1 MATTIITKF
10 GSGAPAA
17 SDVVRGELAVD
28 TENGR
33 LYTETSGGA
42 VIEIGRNPSGNV
54 DVTGTVTA
62 DGLTLNS
69 EGDQISIPTSAGF
82 SGIITTGDS
91 ISGNAFEF
99 KNGNGI
105 AIVSDTNDSASTG
118 GVDATLIARG
128 SSATKTALFDVNGD
142 ISFYEDTGTTAKL
155 FWDASAESLGIGTS
169 SPAYLLQLSATDDT
183 DISIISG
190 KDAGDFGSLI
200 FGDTD
205 YPAEGRITYQNSDN
219 AMRFWANRSQAM
231 MIDSNSK
238 LLIGDSASHTSDL
251 LQIETPASGGGHG
264 IQIRRNDANGDQT
277 IGTISFGNNTDTDLA
292 RISAKTD
299 GDGNSGD
306 SGALLFSTQ
315 VTSGA
320 LTERMRVDSS
330 GNVGIGTTPSSPLH
344 VNVGTNLNFEV
355 ENSSS
360 TLRLSALNDAR
371 DTNIAM
377 QFASSSFQFITGDVG
392 IGTTSPSA
400 KLDIFDSG
408 AGNANSAAI
417 ELTNYDYGSG
427 ETSQSVS
434 IEALVRNDGGGTS
447 TTGKILFGKDS
458 DYSSAA
464 NRDGN
469 IQFYTNQSNSVTEA
483 MRIDS
488 SGNVGIGVSPG
499 VALDINRATS
509 TASYARVGNGGNVQT
524 YMGVAGDNLPV
535 LGSFTNHVLRMVV
548 NASEVARFDTSGNLL
563 VGQFTSTSP
572 GAGNTTTGFSLKD
585 DGQFFASSPSGDD
598 HVFNINGTGN
608 IISIRTS
615 GTQVGTISVSA
626 SATAYNTSSD
636 QRLKENIVDA
646 PSASDDIDAIQVRSF
661 DWKADGSHQKYG
673 MVAQE
678 LVTVAPEAVSQP
690 EDPEEMMGVDYS
702 KLVPMM
708 LKEIQQLRA
717 RVAQLEA
724 K

>member
-142 ISFYEDTGTTAKL
+142 ISFYDTSANQGL
-155 FWDASAESLGIGTS
+155 FWDASAASLGIGTS

-678 LVTVAPEAVSQP
+678 LQSVAPEAVSG
-690 EDPEEMMGVDYS
+690 DADSDDMMGVDYS
-702 KLVPMM
+702 KLVPM
-708 LKEIQQLRA
+708 LVKEIQSLRA
-717 RVAQLEA
+717 RVAQLEGEN
-724 K
+724 